1 MLNHLARLWRVQ
13 RTSPRLQAV
22 PMLLKHF
29 RPRML
34 PTAVALVLLALSG
47 TGVTSPA
54 HSSPSGLNA
63 SVYWTQYTTGHLRS
77 VDGSGTAQDV
87 IAGLDNP
94 RPLVTDGTYFYIGE
108 GSGVTGKIRRY
119 GSNGAFVDDIVTNV
133 SPGGIFVDGSYLYY
147 SSWTDGVY
155 RVDKATGGGRVQ
167 IVSPNDLAVD
177 PTISYRGAGYSSL
190 VATDTTLY
198 FTYYNNG
205 AGRLFAKPLSS
216 GPLTLLDTFSG
227 LGLDGIAVSN
237 GVIYVATN
245 TGLYKSSVGTNAKTR
260 IALGTYKNVAVAGD
274 WIYYT
279 TGYAAVGKI
288 KTDGTG
294 NATVATSTSN
304 DTFGIVA
311 GPPLR
316 SSAQALNMVAGD
328 VTSVQVDS
336 WMSPI
341 DTATV
346 TATSSTLASATVQ
359 ATATA
364 ISGIA
369 TFTVTAVAVG
379 ESAIAFAL
387 AGYSAASVSVTVTAL
402 TVTAPTF
409 DTTTVSVGTPIT
421 ATATANAG
429 TVTYKWYRQGDANT
443 VLATTASYTPVVAD
457 KGKKLNVVATATN
470 GLETATA
477 SAWTWSINAG
487 PVTTETA
494 DFETVTVGS
503 YRLETV
509 TLTNTGDG
517 AGDFNSSIGL
527 PSTVV
532 KDASSTCGIGSAGS
546 VAAGGTCSLVLKWT
560 PSSVQNLND
569 SYSFSFNGVVYS
581 GALQGVAVGSVTY
594 SSQGSTG
601 GSVPVDQNVYG
612 HNAPITVLGN
622 PNGLTRDGYTFGGWT
637 TSSGGSGSV
646 ASSLTMSSSSITLY
660 PKWIERATLSNLA
673 VSGNSVLSFAPTTV
687 VYSMSVSSDTATVT
701 VTPTTTSVAATVT
714 VNGAA
719 VTSGTPSTAINLAY
733 GANAVTVVVTGT
745 NLSAETYTVNITR
758 SAPPVPP
765 ATPTPVQTDTIGTP
779 TTSSGP
785 TGATALI
792 PGSFTL
798 PITAITLDGRTL
810 PRDSWTQTGS
820 TVTIAIPAWASGT
833 VSIQIYNGAAPL
845 LVPIRYTVTA
855 AATPVVPT
863 QPTTPTPVPSQP
875 AGPARPA
882 QREQTLRILFSAGE
896 ASLTAR
902 ARETVAR
909 LVSTIK
915 ASAEVTIT
923 VVGYVQPTRSRAN
936 DAALSLARAKT
947 VAAAIKKAGARA
959 TIVVSGKGRSAD
971 AGVLGRRADII
982 VTITE

>member
-1 MLNHLARLWRVQ
+1 MLSHPARLWRVQ
-13 RTSPRLQAV
+13 RTSPGLQTV
-22 PMLLKHF
+22 PMLLGRF
-29 RPRML
+29 RRRML
-34 PTAVALVLLALSG
+34 PTVVVLVLLALSG

-77 VDGSGTAQDV
+77 VDSSGTTQDV

-94 RPLVTDGTYFYIGE
+94 RPLVTDGTYFYIG
-108 GSGVTGKIRRY
+108 VTGKIQRY

-155 RVDKATGGGRVQ
+155 RVDKATGGSRVQ
-167 IVSPNDLAVD
+167 IVSPNDLVVD

-190 VATDTTLY
+190 VVTDTTLY

-216 GPLTLLDTFSG
+216 GTLTLLDTFSG

-245 TGLYKSSVGTNAKTR
+245 TGLYKSSVGTNTKTLV
-260 IALGTYKNVAVAGD
+260 AAGTYKNVAVAGD

-288 KTDGTG
+288 RTDGTG
-294 NATVATSTSN
+294 NATVATSSSN

-316 SSAQALNMVAGD
+316 SSAQTLNMVAGD
-328 VTSVQVDS
+328 ATSVQVDS

-346 TATSSTLASATVQ
+346 TATSSTSASASVQ

-364 ISGIA
+364 IAGIA
-369 TFTVTAVAVG
+369 TFNVTAVAVG
-379 ESAIAFAL
+379 ESAIVFTL
-387 AGYSAASVSVTVTAL
+387 AGYSAASVPVTVTAL
-402 TVTAPTF
+402 TVAAPTF
-409 DTTTVSVGTPIT
+409 DTSTVSVGTPIT

-429 TVTYKWYRQGDANT
+429 TVTYQWYRQGDAST
-443 VLATTASYTPVVAD
+443 VLASTAAYTPVDAD

-470 GLETATA
+470 GAVTATA
-477 SAWTWSINAG
+477 SSWTWSINAG
-487 PVTTETA
+487 PLTTPIA

-503 YRLETV
+503 YRMETV
-509 TLTNTGDG
+509 TLTNAGDG
-517 AGDFNSSIGL
+517 AGGFNSSIGL
-527 PSTVV
+527 PSTVIM
-532 KDASSTCGIGSAGS
+532 DSSSTCGIGSAGS
-546 VAAGGTCSLVLKWT
+546 VAAGSTCSLVLKWT
-560 PSSVQNLND
+560 PSAVQNLND
-569 SYSFSFNGVVYS
+569 SYGFSFNGVAYS
-581 GALQGVAVGSVTY
+581 GALRGVAVGSVTY
-594 SSQGSTG
+594 SSQSSTG
-601 GSVPVDQNVYG
+601 GSVPVDQNTYG
-612 HNAPITVLGN
+612 YNAPIAVLGN

-637 TSSGGSGSV
+637 TSSGGSGSAV
-646 ASSLTMSSSSITLY
+646 TSLTMGSSSITLY

-673 VSGNSVLSFAPTTV
+673 VSGNSVPAFAPATV
-687 VYSMSVSSDTATVT
+687 VYSLSVPSETASVT
-701 VTPTTTSVAATVT
+701 VTPTATSVAATVT

-719 VTSGTPSTAINLAY
+719 VTSGTASTAINLAY
-733 GANAVTVVVTGT
+733 GANVVTVVVTGT

-765 ATPTPVQTDTIGTP
+765 VTPTPVQTDTIGTLA
-779 TTSSGP
+779 TSSGP
-785 TGATALI
+785 TGSTVVI

-798 PITAITLDGRTL
+798 PIATITLDGRTL
-810 PRDSWTQTGS
+810 PRDTWTQTGS
-820 TVTIAIPAWASGT
+820 TVTIAIPAWASGS
-833 VSIQIYNGAAPL
+833 VSIQIYNGSAPL
-845 LVPIRYTVTA
+845 LAPIRFTVTA
-855 AATPVVPT
+855 AATPALPT
-863 QPTTPTPVPSQP
+863 QPTTPTPAPSQP
-875 AGPARPA
+875 TGPAQPA
-882 QREQTLRILFSAGE
+882 ERKQTLRILFGE
-896 ASLTAR
+896 GDATLTVTAR
-902 ARETVAR
+902 ATITR
-909 LVSTIK
+909 LVSTIRS
-915 ASAEVTIT
+915 SADVTIT

-947 VAAAIKKAGARA
+947 VAAALRKAGARV
-959 TIVVSGKGRSAD
+959 TIVVSGKGRAAN
-971 AGVLGRRADII
+971 AGALGRRADII